1 MDRLADD
8 GAEAGDTDAD
18 ATDHMRAWQAAGLY
32 DPASPHAAERLALLR
47 WVAGF
52 GATVEQMVAADATG
66 QLGALPGDLLL
77 RPGPRRSL
85 AEMSERLGISLP
97 DLVATRRASGLPPVP
112 PDEPILTEADERMF
126 RAFDRARQFFSPDEV
141 LHFTR
146 VMGSSMRRVADAA
159 SEMFLADVEAGIPP
173 GTPNRLLTLGHK
185 IVEAIDLAPSVID
198 VFEPLF
204 RAQLE
209 ESVRMTREAR
219 SGVSGYAT
227 VPLAIGFVDLSGF
240 TSISEQADP
249 AELLQLVLDFEA
261 DAIDLVADHGGRVV
275 KLIGDEVMFSCV
287 DPRGGCEIALGLVR
301 AMSGSTATE
310 PRGGLAYGPVIAH
323 GGDLYGATVNR
334 AARMVDLA
342 VPREVLVDAGV
353 VEHTS
358 AGANTPVLMELAFE
372 PAGRR
377 MLKGMR
383 DPVPLWSLSL

>member
-1 MDRLADD
+1 MDRLAARGD
-8 GAEAGDTDAD
+8 GMSIDAADTRQRWAD
-18 ATDHMRAWQAAGLY
+18 AGLY
-32 DPASPHAAERLALLR
+32 DPASAHATERLALLE

-52 GATVEQMVAADATG
+52 GASIEQMVAADSIG

-77 RPGPRRSL
+77 RPGPHRSL
-85 AEMSERLGISLP
+85 AEMSRLLGIALP

-112 PDEPILTEADERMF
+112 PDEPLLAADDERMF

-146 VMGSSMRRVADAA
+146 VLGSSMRRVADAA
-159 SEMFLADVEAGIPP
+159 SEMFLADVEAEIAPD
-173 GTPNRLLTLGHK
+173 TPHRLLMLGHK
-185 IVEAIDLAPSVID
+185 IVEAMQLTPSIVD

-204 RAQLE
+204 RAQLQ
-209 ESVRMTREAR
+209 ESVRVAREAR
-219 SGVSGYAT
+219 TGSTDYTT

-240 TSISEQADP
+240 TTLSEQAAP
-249 AELLQLVLDFEA
+249 AELLRLVLDIEA

-275 KLIGDEVMFSCV
+275 KLIGDEVMFTCV

-301 AMSGSTATE
+301 AMAASTATE

-334 AARMVDLA
+334 ASRMVDLA
-342 VPREVLVDAGV
+342 VPREVLVDSGV
-353 VEHTS
+353 VEHTA
-358 AGANTPVLMELAFE
+358 AGASTPVAMELAFE

-377 MLKGMR
+377 MLKGVR

>member
-1 MDRLADD
+1 MDQLPADHD
-8 GAEAGDTDAD
+8 
-18 ATDHMRAWQAAGLY
+18 RWQAAGLY
-32 DPASPHAAERLALLR
+32 DPASPHAAERLALIR
-47 WVAGF
+47 WVAES
-52 GATVEQMVAADATG
+52 GATIEQMVAADAVG
-66 QLGALPGDLLL
+66 QLGSLPGDLLL

-85 AEMSERLGISLP
+85 AEMAEAIGISLA
-97 DLVATRRASGLPPVP
+97 DLVATRRASGLPPVS
-112 PDEPILTEADERMF
+112 PDEPVFTQGDEQMF
-126 RAFDRARQFFSPDEV
+126 RAFVRARTFFSPDEV

-146 VMGSSMRRVADAA
+146 VLGSSMRRVADAA
-159 SEMFLADVEAGIPP
+159 SEMFLADVEAEIEPD
-173 GTPNRLLTLGHK
+173 TPHRLLTLGHK
-185 IVEAIDLAPSVID
+185 IVEAMQLTPSVTD

-209 ESVRMTREAR
+209 ESVRVAREAR
-219 SGVSGYAT
+219 TGVIGYAT

-240 TSISEQADP
+240 TSLSERAEP

-301 AMSGSTATE
+301 EMAASTATE

-323 GGDLYGATVNR
+323 GGDLYGATVNL

-353 VEHTS
+353 VEHTA
-358 AGANTPVLMELAFE
+358 AGSSMPVAMELGFE

-377 MLKGMR
+377 MLKGIR